1 MSFLLWM
8 LNKYLHRY
16 KICEVGFFFLSELN
30 ILGFVERLSCSMC
43 KFLQVVFLMFLLFPL
58 PPVTAAFS
66 AVVNL
71 VLQDL
76 VDFCPLIFVLCVV
89 VLSVRT
95 VSLKL
100 MSSPGGHMHR
110 IVPKA
115 GRCRAGGRGHESHCK
130 YSAQGS
136 AINSADVKCINIS
149 CWNVILMF
157 LLCASGWL
165 DCLTF
170 KNSYLLQLSSLQ
182 AAVWVEYMGGCILF
196 AFLME
201 YFILMDKIIYEN
213 NL

>member
-1 MSFLLWM
+1 
-8 LNKYLHRY
+8 
-16 KICEVGFFFLSELN
+16 
-30 ILGFVERLSCSMC
+30 
-43 KFLQVVFLMFLLFPL
+43 MFLLPL
-58 PPVTAAFS
+58 PPNYS
-66 AVVNL
+66 S
-71 VLQDL
+71 
-76 VDFCPLIFVLCVV
+76 VLCSCESGTTGLHWFLSSDSLSLYV
-89 VLSVRT
+89 VLLSMRS

-100 MSSPGGHMHR
+100 MNPGGGRMHG

-115 GRCRAGGRGHESHCK
+115 GRCRGGGRGHESHCN

-136 AINSADVKCINIS
+136 GINAADVNCINIS

-182 AAVWVEYMGGCILF
+182 AAGWVEYMGGCILF
-196 AFLME
+196 AFQME
-201 YFILMDKIIYEN
+201 YFILMDKIIHEN

>member
-1 MSFLLWM
+1 MCLL
-8 LNKYLHRY
+8 
-16 KICEVGFFFLSELN
+16 
-30 ILGFVERLSCSMC
+30 
-43 KFLQVVFLMFLLFPL
+43 PL
-58 PPVTAAFS
+58 PPNYS
-66 AVVNL
+66 S
-71 VLQDL
+71 
-76 VDFCPLIFVLCVV
+76 VLCSCESGTT
-89 VLSVRT
+89 VLHRFLSCDGLSLYVALLSMRI

-100 MSSPGGHMHR
+100 MNSRGGHMHR

-115 GRCRAGGRGHESHCK
+115 GKCCGGGRGQESHCK

-136 AINSADVKCINIS
+136 GINSADVKCINIS

-201 YFILMDKIIYEN
+201 YFILTDKIIHEN
-213 NL
+213 YL

>member
-1 MSFLLWM
+1 
-8 LNKYLHRY
+8 
-16 KICEVGFFFLSELN
+16 
-30 ILGFVERLSCSMC
+30 
-43 KFLQVVFLMFLLFPL
+43 MFLLPL
-58 PPVTAAFS
+58 PPNYS
-66 AVVNL
+66 
-71 VLQDL
+71 
-76 VDFCPLIFVLCVV
+76 IVLCSCESGTTGLHWFLSSDSLSLYV
-89 VLSVRT
+89 VLLSMRS

-100 MSSPGGHMHR
+100 MNSGGGHMHG

-115 GRCRAGGRGHESHCK
+115 GRCRRGGRGRESHCN

-136 AINSADVKCINIS
+136 GINAADVNCINIS

-182 AAVWVEYMGGCILF
+182 AAGWVEYMGGCILF
-196 AFLME
+196 AFQME
-201 YFILMDKIIYEN
+201 YFILMDKIIHEN

>member
-1 MSFLLWM
+1 MLRDSPVPCVSSCRLWFFQVIFSFNVLTPSSPSYSSILCS
-8 LNKYLHRY
+8 
-16 KICEVGFFFLSELN
+16 CEPGTTGLGWFLSSD
-30 ILGFVERLSCSMC
+30 I
-43 KFLQVVFLMFLLFPL
+43 
-58 PPVTAAFS
+58 
-66 AVVNL
+66 
-71 VLQDL
+71 
-76 VDFCPLIFVLCVV
+76 CPCMV

-100 MSSPGGHMHR
+100 MSSPGGHTHR

-115 GRCRAGGRGHESHCK
+115 GRCRAGGKGHESHCK
-130 YSAQGS
+130 CSAQGS

-201 YFILMDKIIYEN
+201 YFILVDKIIYEN